1 VIDRAERR
9 SATMRDEAYR
19 RQLEK
24 LVAAMSRPGGEH
36 GVALLAD
43 DSRPAVKMF
52 VDGNLDKRL
61 EKLAKQLEFVEKA
74 FDNFEGLLVEYIH
87 AKALSA
93 FDTSASDGDRM
104 LAWLAD
110 SRRLTPVQAD
120 YVTVQRTR
128 HALENMAAAFR
139 EQHLAFQ
146 ALRRRR
152 DLSPMLL
159 PTTVVRLNPIRAW
172 ARLET
177 DALLDETAEP
187 CELPCDVLLLADG
200 SEIATV
206 QLELEGQ
213 VLLND
218 LADNQPCSIGNWAE
232 LSRVSEVEELMELS
246 RDLTA
251 LGLIA
256 VAQ

>member
-1 VIDRAERR
+1 
-9 SATMRDEAYR
+9 MCDEAYR
-19 RQLEK
+19 RQMAE
-24 LVAAMSRPGGEH
+24 LVAAMSRPGGER
-36 GVALLAD
+36 GVSLLAD
-43 DSRPAVKMF
+43 DSRRQAVKMF

-61 EKLAKQLEFVEKA
+61 DKLAKQLEFLEEA
-74 FDNFEGLLVEYIH
+74 FDNFEELLAEYIR
-87 AKALSA
+87 AVPLSA
-93 FDTSASDGDRM
+93 FDTSTSDGDRM

-110 SRRLTPVQAD
+110 SRRLTLVQAD

-128 HALENMAAAFR
+128 HVLEHMAAAHR
-139 EQHLAFQ
+139 EEHVAFQ
-146 ALRRRR
+146 ALRRDR
-152 DLSPMLL
+152 DLSPTLL
-159 PTTVVRLNPIRAW
+159 PPTTVVRLNPIRAW

-177 DALLDETAEP
+177 EALLDETAEP
-187 CELPCDVLLLADG
+187 CDLPCDVLLLADG

-218 LADNQPCSIGNWAE
+218 LADNQPCSIRNWAE
-232 LSRVSEVEELMELS
+232 LSRVSDVEELLELS